1 MIMNIVNV
9 IAIILIVWIVFTF
22 IVVVVVSI
30 IDDHFR
36 HYDAGTNKTFYC
48 TEQTLAKRRMQKD
61 PWIWYTTYVD
71 EYGHKKWF
79 KEAARK
85 RFIND

>member
-1 MIMNIVNV
+1 MNILSIFS
-9 IAIILIVWIVFTF
+9 IAMFILLGLVVILIID
-22 IVVVVVSI
+22 II
-30 IDDHFR
+30 IDKYFK
-36 HYDAGTNKTFYC
+36 HYDSSTRNTFYC
-48 TEQTLAKRRMQKD
+48 TEQTLAKQRMQKD

-79 KEAARK
+79 NEAARK

>member
-1 MIMNIVNV
+1 MNIVSI

-22 IVVVVVSI
+22 IAVVVSI
-30 IDDHFR
+30 IDEHFR

-48 TEQTLAKRRMQKD
+48 TEQTLAKRRMHKD